1 MPADSKFR
9 IVGIAGSLRRA
20 SFNRSLLNAAV
31 ELSPAQLAIAIHE
44 IGTLPFYNQDVEDE
58 HVPDTVATL
67 RQAVRD
73 ADGILIATPEFNY
86 GVPGV
91 LKNAID
97 WLSRPPRQSAL
108 NRRPVAIMGAS
119 AGMTGTARAQMQLRQ
134 AFVFTNSYVM
144 CQPEVLV
151 SHARDKF
158 DGAGHLTD
166 EPTRQ
171 FLARFLNEFASWISR
186 VSA

>member
-9 IVGIAGSLRRA
+9 IVGIAGSLRLA

-31 ELSPAQLAIAIHE
+31 ELSPAQLAIAIHD
-44 IGTLPFYNQDVEDE
+44 IGTLPFYNQDVEDA
-58 HVPDTVATL
+58 HVPDAVATL
-67 RQAVRD
+67 RQVVRD
-73 ADGILIATPEFNY
+73 ADAILIATPEYNY
-86 GVPGV
+86 GVPGA

-108 NRRPVAIMGAS
+108 NGKPVAIMGAS

-134 AFVFTNSYVM
+134 AFVFTNSYAM

-151 SHARDKF
+151 SRARDKF
-158 DGAGHLTD
+158 DGSGHLTD

-171 FLARFLNEFASWISR
+171 LLARFLHEFASWISR